1 MTQKALDR
9 RIAKRNRAEY
19 WKLYQMREAERERQE
34 KQKKEANNG
43 QTETHTNT

>member
-9 RIAKRNRAEY
+9 RMAKRNRAEY

-34 KQKKEANNG
+34 KQKKEVQNG
-43 QTETHTNT
+43 SAEKR